1 MIVRDHGDGTSTLFA
16 QHDHGLSA
24 GRIAA
29 AWVRRVVPDDELVF
43 AVAHHDIGWIGV
55 DAHVHRDP
63 ATGVPYSFVD
73 HPDGPKYAAYRA
85 GLDLLETAGPVVGW
99 LCSAHFARFV
109 AELDDPASAA
119 FRAGELARQERLL
132 AMIDARRAVG
142 LEDELAVL
150 RTCDALSL
158 FFCLNEPGRS
168 TWPWYRDG
176 VAFGDER
183 LDVRWDGPDRVVID
197 PDPLDRPVAVAVP
210 WRRVDRADRV
220 VDAGVLSVTLGGT
233 TRGTR

>member
-1 MIVRDHGDGTSTLFA
+1 MIVRDHGDGTWTLLR

-24 GRIAA
+24 GLIAA
-29 AWVRRVVPDDELVF
+29 AWTRRVIPDDDVVF
-43 AVAHHDIGWIGV
+43 AVAHHDIGWVGL
-55 DAHVHRDP
+55 DATVHRSP
-63 ATGVPYSFVD
+63 VTGVPYSFID
-73 HPDGPKYAAYRA
+73 HPDAPKYAAYRA

-109 AELDDPASAA
+109 ESLDDPVSAA
-119 FRAGELARQERLL
+119 FLAAEQARQERLWP
-132 AMIDARRAVG
+132 AIAAGRQAVIH
-142 LEDELAVL
+142 DELSVL

-158 FFCLNEPGRS
+158 FFCLNDPGSS

-197 PDPLDRPVAVAVP
+197 PDPLARPVDVTVP
-210 WRRVDRADRV
+210 WRRIDAHDRTV
-220 VDAGVLSVTLGGT
+220 TEGVLSVTLGGT
-233 TRGTR
+233 GAGTR

>member
-1 MIVRDHGDGTSTLFA
+1 MIVRDHADGTSTLFA

-29 AWVRRVVPDDELVF
+29 AWVRRVVPDDDVVF
-43 AVAHHDIGWIGV
+43 AVAHHDIGWVGL

-63 ATGVPYSFVD
+63 ATGEPYSFVD
-73 HPDGPKYAAYRA
+73 HPDGPKYTAYRA

-109 AELDDPASAA
+109 DGFDDPASVA
-119 FRAGELARQERLL
+119 FRVDELARQERLL
-132 AMIDARRAVG
+132 AAVDARRAAT
-142 LEDELAVL
+142 LDAELAVL

-158 FFCLNEPGRS
+158 FFCLNEPGTS

-183 LDVRWDGPDRVVID
+183 LDVRWDGRDHVVID
-197 PDPLDRPVAVAVP
+197 PDPLARPVEVTVP

-233 TRGTR
+233 GRRTR